1 MTDFGPLFTPFRL
14 GRFTLPNRFVF
25 PPMGLQVCE
34 GGVPSEE
41 AADYYARRAAGG
53 ASLVI
58 TEGVYI
64 DHPSSGDNPL
74 LGRFHGEDAFAGW
87 KRVAE
92 RVHAAGGICVPELW
106 HVGLIYCGPDVLTGG
121 PLAYRPELGQVSPSG
136 YIDPQNKVCDA
147 MTQQHIDEVIHAYA
161 RGTRK
166 AVELGFDGIELHG
179 AHGYIIDQF
188 LWKALNHR
196 TDKYGGSPR
205 ARGQFA
211 AEVVRACR
219 AELAPGMPLIL
230 RISQWKMV
238 DYNARLADTP
248 QELEE
253 LLAPIV
259 EAGVDLIDCSQRRFW
274 EPAFGGDN
282 AGTDLNLAGWTK
294 KVTGVPTCTI
304 GSIGLDSDFFVN
316 LGEGKTSQLDL
327 ERLEDL
333 MRRFDRGDFDL
344 VAVGRAMIAEPDW
357 PLLVRDGKLDR
368 LRPFT
373 PAALDQALMAH
384 VAD

>member
-1 MTDFGPLFTPFRL
+1 MTDFSGLYARFQL
-14 GRFTLPNRFVF
+14 GRFTLPSRFVF
-25 PPMGLQVCE
+25 PPMGLEVCE

-41 AADYYARRAAGG
+41 AARYYARRAEGG

-74 LGRFHGEDAFAGW
+74 LGRFHGEDAFDGW
-87 KRVAE
+87 REVA
-92 RVHAAGGICVPELW
+92 RQVHAAGGICVPELW
-106 HVGLIYCGPDVLTGG
+106 HVGLVFRGPDVLAG
-121 PLAYRPELGQVSPSG
+121 ADVAFRPELGQVSPSG
-136 YIDPQNKVCDA
+136 FIAPGQKVCDG
-147 MTQQHIDEVIHAYA
+147 MTHAEIDAVIAAYA
-161 RGTRK
+161 RGAAK

-179 AHGYIIDQF
+179 GHGYIIDQF

-196 TDKYGGSPR
+196 TDRYGGSPR

-211 AEVVRACR
+211 AEVIRACR
-219 AELAPGMPLIL
+219 AELEPGMPLIL
-230 RISQWKMV
+230 RMSNWKMV
-238 DYNARLADTP
+238 DFAARLADTP

-253 LLAPIV
+253 LFAPIV

-274 EPAFGGDN
+274 EPCFDDGS
-282 AGTDLNLAGWTK
+282 DLNVAGWVK

-304 GSIGLDSDFFVN
+304 GSIGLDTDFFTN
-316 LGEGKTSQLDL
+316 LADGKDSGLDIA
-327 ERLEDL
+327 RLDDL

-357 PLLVRDGKLDR
+357 PKLVREGAFAR
-368 LRPFT
+368 LKPFS
-373 PAALDQALMAH
+373 PSLMADPLLEH
-384 VAD
+384 LND

>member
-1 MTDFGPLFTPFRL
+1 MTDFSGLFAPFQL
-14 GRFTLPNRFVF
+14 GRFTLPNRIVF
-25 PPMGLQVCE
+25 PPMGLEVCE

-41 AADYYARRAAGG
+41 AAQYYARRAEGG

-74 LGRFHGEDAFAGW
+74 LGRFHGEDAFDGW
-87 KRVAE
+87 RNVAR
-92 RVHAAGGICVPELW
+92 RVHEAGGICVPELW
-106 HVGLIYCGPDVLTGG
+106 HVGLIYKGPDVLAGG
-121 PLAYRPELGQVSPSG
+121 DLAFRPELGQVSPSG
-136 YIDPQNKVCDA
+136 YIAPGKQVCEP
-147 MTQQHIDEVIHAYA
+147 MTQAEIDEVIAAYA
-161 RGTRK
+161 RGAAK

-179 AHGYIIDQF
+179 AHGYVIDQF

-196 TDKYGGSPR
+196 TDRYGGSPR

-211 AEVVRACR
+211 AEVIRACR
-219 AELAPGMPLIL
+219 AELEPGMPIIL
-230 RISQWKMV
+230 RVSNWKMV
-238 DYNARLADTP
+238 DFNARLADTP

-253 LLAPIV
+253 LFAPIV

-274 EPAFGGDN
+274 EPFFDDGSS
-282 AGTDLNLAGWTK
+282 DLNVAGWVK

-304 GSIGLDSDFFVN
+304 GSVGLDLDFLVS
-316 LGEGKTSQLDL
+316 LSEAKTAELDL
-327 ERLEDL
+327 GRLDEL

-357 PLLVRDGKLDR
+357 PKLVRQGAFGKLK
-368 LRPFT
+368 PFST
-373 PAALDQALMAH
+373 SLMADPLMAH
-384 VAD
+384 VK